1 MINFGP
7 ELTTQL
13 NFHNSNVTQLIY
25 ALGTM
30 YQQDFKYSFLIIGSG
45 NFLSGNQLTNN
56 Q

>member
-13 NFHNSNVTQLIY
+13 KLHNSNVTQLIY

-30 YQQDFKYSFLIIGSG
+30 YQQDFKYSFLISDQAT
-45 NFLSGNQLTNN
+45 FLSGNQLTNN